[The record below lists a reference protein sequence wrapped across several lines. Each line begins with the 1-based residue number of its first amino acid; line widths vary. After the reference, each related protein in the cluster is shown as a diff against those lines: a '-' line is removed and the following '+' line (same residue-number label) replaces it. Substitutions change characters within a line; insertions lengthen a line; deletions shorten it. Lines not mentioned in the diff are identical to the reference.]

1 MGNPSFPLLQYV
13 DPYGNVIFNKLQMPD
28 LLAEI
33 GDWSKRFQRKRI
45 AGSSSKSALLEDHA
59 APQCTSI

>member
-33 GDWSKRFQRKRI
+33 GD
-45 AGSSSKSALLEDHA
+45 
-59 APQCTSI
+59 